1 MTFSETSPMK
11 NSISPIKTERN
22 ISRQNSSDSIT
33 SDQGISRFVL
43 SPAQSRNISRQNSSE
58 SFTSNQGISRFVLSP
73 AQSRNIS
80 RQNSSD
86 SITTEQT
93 KSQNNKKKTYIKY
106 SLMVHLFIIFLS
118 CILIRIYGN
127 TCGISILYPSSWL
140 SSFLLVG
147 SPYCRGLNWA
157 TNLTSGIVENLW
169 FHLISNL
176 LTSLYLYIPNN

>member
-1 MTFSETSPMK
+1 
-11 NSISPIKTERN
+11 
-22 ISRQNSSDSIT
+22 
-33 SDQGISRFVL
+33 
-43 SPAQSRNISRQNSSE
+43 
-58 SFTSNQGISRFVLSP
+58 
-73 AQSRNIS
+73 
-80 RQNSSD
+80 
-86 SITTEQT
+86 
-93 KSQNNKKKTYIKY
+93 
-106 SLMVHLFIIFLS
+106 MVHLFIIFLS